1 MDHTD
6 ASALRRSGDETDP
19 RTPDDVTRLRARLA
33 SEIASLRLLSDRAAD
48 DGDAGRDDLG
58 RRRRRLQD
66 ERRLLAGDGSRLA
79 EALTQ
84 TERRLA
90 RALASSSKDALREAY
105 RRDIRAREEER
116 RRLARDIHDGAQ
128 QQLLAI
134 GVGLDLL
141 SHDRTLPPRA
151 LERLG
156 QLRAQLMEALEML
169 RDLARGIYP
178 AALAEH
184 GIEHGLRAATE
195 HASPIVEVSASALGR
210 YPAEIEGAVY
220 FASLEAVQNATKHAR
235 ATRIGVDVAERSNA
249 LVFSVS
255 DDGAG
260 FDDRQQ
266 KPGAGLRSISD
277 RMHSAG
283 GELKICSRPGYG
295 TTVSGR
301 IPLPVSHSGRSSSSA
316 TASTSTG
323 TS

>member
-1 MDHTD
+1 MDRTD
-6 ASALRRSGDETDP
+6 ASALRRSGAETDP

-33 SEIASLRLLSDRAAD
+33 SEIASLRLLSDRAAAD
-48 DGDAGRDDLG
+48 DGGHDVG
-58 RRRRRLQD
+58 RRRPRLQD
-66 ERRLLAGDGSRLA
+66 DRRLPAREGSRLA

-84 TERRLA
+84 TERQLA
-90 RALASSSKDALREAY
+90 QVLASSSEDVLREAY

-116 RRLARDIHDGAQ
+116 RRVVRDIHDGAQ

-141 SHDRTLPPRA
+141 AHDRSLPPRA

-156 QLRAQLMEALEML
+156 ELRAQLTEALEML
-169 RDLARGIYP
+169 RGLANGIYP

-195 HASPIVEVSASALGR
+195 HASPIVEIRARALGR
-210 YPAEIEGAVY
+210 YPAEIEGAIY

-235 ATRIGVDVAERSNA
+235 ATRIGLDVAERSNA

-255 DDGAG
+255 DDGTG
-260 FDDRQQ
+260 FDDLQQ
-266 KPGAGLRSISD
+266 EPGAGLRSISD
-277 RMHSAG
+277 RMHAAG
-283 GELKICSRPGYG
+283 GELRIRSRPGYG

-301 IPLPVSHSGRSSSSA
+301 IPLPVSHSGRSSSSS